1 MKLGSVKM
9 STQDLCTKIF
19 GSQLTLGVEHRRVKE
34 QAYFLLTS
42 LSLQSFRRPWPPPR
56 GPALQFENL
65 Y

>member
-9 STQDLCTKIF
+9 STHDLCTNIF
-19 GSQLTLGVEHRRVKE
+19 GSQLTLGVEYRRVKGE
-34 QAYFLLTS
+34 AYFLLS
-42 LSLQSFRRPWPPPR
+42 SVALQSFRRPWPPPR